1 MVLRLVGSRKR
12 PTAFSMFGMSRTLIV
27 PARELVGVNSLKS
40 SAVPLPVR
48 MPVFTSM
55 LAVSFVGIAAA
66 SREGNLIAGTESEKL
81 GVGSRKPALG

>member
-1 MVLRLVGSRKR
+1 
-12 PTAFSMFGMSRTLIV
+12 
-27 PARELVGVNSLKS
+27 
-40 SAVPLPVR
+40 VPLPVR